1 MAEVKKDQQ
10 QEQNK
15 INIELSDEIADGIY
29 SNLAI
34 ITHSNA
40 EFVIDFVRMMPG
52 MPKAKV
58 KSRILLT
65 PQHAKRLMKA
75 LEDNI
80 DKYEAMHGDIKDSDS
95 GMQGGIPMNFGG
107 PTAQA

>member
-1 MAEVKKDQQ
+1 MTDNK
-10 QEQNK
+10 QENQL
-15 INIELSDEIADGIY
+15 NIELSEEIAEGIY

-34 ITHSNA
+34 LTHSHS
-40 EFVIDFVRMMPG
+40 EFVIDFIKVMPG
-52 MPKAKV
+52 APKAKV

-65 PQHAKRLMKA
+65 PQHAKRLLRA

-80 DKYEAMHGDIKDSDS
+80 SKFEAIHGHIKDTEAHNS
-95 GMQGGIPMNFGG
+95 IPMNFGG